1 MKTRILFFCISCL
14 LWASCENS
22 RQNYVIEGTL
32 PSVKYDGEWIYLVP
46 MENAPGRVDSVKI
59 TNASFSFSGQ
69 GEEMRVLR
77 LRHLLRIYIQELL
90 VVTEPGTIHV
100 KADSVGSVTGT
111 PQNDA
116 LQKWKEGREKKQ
128 EAYHFI
134 RTGLRNATG
143 KDSLH
148 LIQIRDS
155 LRMQEQEAN
164 FLFLKEQGNNTLGT
178 FMRKMVRGSLTEE
191 QQKLLDESLQKEYI
205 EWGAAGI
212 GALALF
218 LFFFRIL
225 PYHLFHREQTQ
236 LFLLATEPLA
246 GYLRH
251 PAALARLS
259 GDFLTQFF
267 YYEGGGP
274 AIMAVVLLLWGVV
287 VFRLLVPYMG
297 RWAWV
302 PTVLAVA
309 WEAGRQCGLSY
320 PLSGTIALTG
330 IGGVLLLCR
339 SCMRRSWKSGLPVS
353 ILAVLS
359 GYWLFGCGDWSSR
372 WYNMP
377 DLGREYLLALD
388 SEMYFGRSEK
398 VRKLLAEGEYRSPF
412 TAYYYNLLNAQQNR
426 LPDRLMDGYQPAS
439 QGLFLPVAPH
449 STYLT
454 IYAANEVWFALGDM
468 TMAEHAAILGMI
480 FSPHHTG
487 ARAVKRLAEINLV
500 NGDEAAAMKYL
511 RLLQKTMCYR
521 DWAERRIPGKQ
532 TAEVC
537 QWLER
542 KRLLLPAT
550 DTLRSSADIP
560 LSLRHLLRNN
570 PDNTL
575 ACDYLLC
582 FDLLNKDIG
591 AFAGDYREFAAKKFP
606 SRLYAEGLLIYLAG
620 KKASLDE
627 VEKWNIPPQVL
638 DEFSE
643 YTRLYEANDGN
654 GAPLQAKYGK
664 TYWFYFHYAT
674 MKKGK

>member
-1 MKTRILFFCISCL
+1 MKACR
-14 LWASCENS
+14 
-22 RQNYVIEGTL
+22 
-32 PSVKYDGEWIYLVP
+32 
-46 MENAPGRVDSVKI
+46 
-59 TNASFSFSGQ
+59 
-69 GEEMRVLR
+69 
-77 LRHLLRIYIQELL
+77 
-90 VVTEPGTIHV
+90 
-100 KADSVGSVTGT
+100 
-111 PQNDA
+111 
-116 LQKWKEGREKKQ
+116 
-128 EAYHFI
+128 
-134 RTGLRNATG
+134 
-143 KDSLH
+143 
-148 LIQIRDS
+148 
-155 LRMQEQEAN
+155 
-164 FLFLKEQGNNTLGT
+164 
-178 FMRKMVRGSLTEE
+178 RK
-191 QQKLLDESLQKEYI
+191 YI

-297 RWAWV
+297 RWAWI

-339 SCMRRSWKSGLPVS
+339 SCMRRSWKSGLAVS

-412 TAYYYNLLNAQQNR
+412 TAYYYNLLNAQQDR

-550 DTLRSSADIP
+550 DTLRSSADPIWHRETE
-560 LSLRHLLRNN
+560 LQLMDLQTGAIDSLPMVNSSRSDTYHSWSSGSRW
-570 PDNTL
+570 
-575 ACDYLLC
+575 
-582 FDLLNKDIG
+582 F
-591 AFAGDYREFAAKKFP
+591 AFASKRGDGQYGRVYFAY
-606 SRLYAEGLLIYLAG
+606 LDAEG
-620 KKASLDE
+620 KAHKPFVLPQSDP
-627 VEKWNIPPQVL
+627 EKDDLTLKSYNIPDLSATPVPFDASSIKRINRQL
-638 DEFSE
+638 KAEEF
-643 YTRLYEANDGN
+643 
-654 GAPLQAKYGK
+654 K
-664 TYWFYFHYAT
+664 
-674 MKKGK
+674 

>member
-1 MKTRILFFCISCL
+1 MKACR
-14 LWASCENS
+14 
-22 RQNYVIEGTL
+22 
-32 PSVKYDGEWIYLVP
+32 
-46 MENAPGRVDSVKI
+46 
-59 TNASFSFSGQ
+59 
-69 GEEMRVLR
+69 
-77 LRHLLRIYIQELL
+77 
-90 VVTEPGTIHV
+90 
-100 KADSVGSVTGT
+100 
-111 PQNDA
+111 
-116 LQKWKEGREKKQ
+116 
-128 EAYHFI
+128 
-134 RTGLRNATG
+134 
-143 KDSLH
+143 
-148 LIQIRDS
+148 
-155 LRMQEQEAN
+155 
-164 FLFLKEQGNNTLGT
+164 
-178 FMRKMVRGSLTEE
+178 RK
-191 QQKLLDESLQKEYI
+191 YI

-287 VFRLLVPYMG
+287 VFRLLAPYMG

-643 YTRLYEANDGN
+643 YTRLYEANGGN

>member
-1 MKTRILFFCISCL
+1 MKACR
-14 LWASCENS
+14 
-22 RQNYVIEGTL
+22 
-32 PSVKYDGEWIYLVP
+32 
-46 MENAPGRVDSVKI
+46 
-59 TNASFSFSGQ
+59 
-69 GEEMRVLR
+69 
-77 LRHLLRIYIQELL
+77 
-90 VVTEPGTIHV
+90 
-100 KADSVGSVTGT
+100 
-111 PQNDA
+111 
-116 LQKWKEGREKKQ
+116 
-128 EAYHFI
+128 
-134 RTGLRNATG
+134 
-143 KDSLH
+143 
-148 LIQIRDS
+148 
-155 LRMQEQEAN
+155 
-164 FLFLKEQGNNTLGT
+164 
-178 FMRKMVRGSLTEE
+178 RK
-191 QQKLLDESLQKEYI
+191 YI
-205 EWGAAGI
+205 EWRAAGI

-274 AIMAVVLLLWGVV
+274 TIMAVVLLLWGVV

-426 LPDRLMDGYQPAS
+426 LPDRLMDGYQPVS

-532 TAEVC
+532 TTEVC

-638 DEFSE
+638 DEFGD
-643 YTRLYEANDGN
+643 YTRLYEANGGN